1 MNSDYLKFWFR
12 DKKLAERFA
21 KRFQS
26 KMESTNPTNGDV
38 FVRVHKMYEIGARQ
52 DYAEMVAG
60 RL

>member
-12 DKKLAERFA
+12 DWKLAERFA

-26 KMESTNPTNGDV
+26 KVEHTNPSDGSV
-38 FVRVHKMYEIGARQ
+38 FVRVHRMYEVGARA